1 MIKKSFEI
9 QKLFKSY
16 NYYLFYGKND
26 GAKQEEI
33 EKVLKEKKLR
43 QEEILKQ
50 EKLEKEEILKQEKLK
65 KEEEQQLFMYIK
77 KKIL

>member
-1 MIKKSFEI
+1 MIKKSYEI

-33 EKVLKEKKLR
+33 EK
-43 QEEILKQ
+43 
-50 EKLEKEEILKQEKLK
+50 
-65 KEEEQQLFMYIK
+65 LFHQIK
-77 KKIL
+77 IKVYQNMMKNIF